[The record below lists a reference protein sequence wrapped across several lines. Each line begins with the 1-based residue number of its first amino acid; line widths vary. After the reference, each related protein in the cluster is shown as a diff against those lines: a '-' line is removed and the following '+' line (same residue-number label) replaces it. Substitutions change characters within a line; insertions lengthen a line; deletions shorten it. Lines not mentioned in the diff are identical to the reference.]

1 MNATQEQ
8 IEKLR
13 TLQESYDILTDA
25 VENQLPALADKI
37 DNIDLTPIESKVD
50 EGVSTLSTKI
60 DNIDLSSVAKQGDNP
75 NATMTGLLD
84 AINAISPDIVQGK
97 ERLAT
102 AITSK
107 GVETTSADSLSQMA
121 ENVSSIAQESYTIDG
136 GEMYAS
142 QLYGG
147 VGEDATSYNLYQAV
161 VDIQSNALYNKY
173 TGFLLAEYIKA
184 GDTISLS
191 GADAYLTSDGSFYEY
206 GTEHQWNDSSSGKT
220 NRWVAYFL
228 GEEGNIAGYTI
239 PNIELCPI
247 RIHIGGKVGTINC
260 TFNGIIVEVVVTS
273 GNELGD
279 LNFTGNQTWADN
291 IIVNGI
297 ESHRQGYIVN
307 ANTTLRNLVVNCKR
321 IESSVIINGK
331 CTNLKYV
338 HMPKLEEISN
348 GGGIVSSNNKSPIE
362 VISLD
367 NLKECSSY
375 GFIGSNID
383 KDLLP
388 NLKKLYFPKLEHF
401 YGNVN
406 GISGL
411 EEFIAPKL
419 KKWIGD
425 VGYTAFR
432 GNNIKKIIT
441 DLSIFKFTNASYPF
455 VALDALNLID
465 IRVGEINENIGGRFG
480 YLFNTWTPINAM
492 DSESKSL
499 VDEGEPFNSNREK
512 LLYNIREHIAAN
524 IKDRTGDEP
533 LTIQFS
539 QELRNIFDEET
550 EMAFANKNWNISP
563 AKSV

>member
-1 MNATQEQ
+1 MSLQNE
-8 IEKLR
+8 IEKLK
-13 TLQESYDILTDA
+13 TLQESFNELSSKVLDTQAVLTELNHGKQEMVD
-25 VENQLPALADKI
+25 ALATK
-37 DNIDLTPIESKVD
+37 NVQSSTNK
-50 EGVSTLSTKI
+50 TLS
-60 DNIDLSSVAKQGDNP
+60 
-75 NATMTGLLD
+75 
-84 AINAISPDIVQGK
+84 AIADDVRSITQSPI
-97 ERLAT
+97 
-102 AITSK
+102 
-107 GVETTSADSLSQMA
+107 
-121 ENVSSIAQESYTIDG
+121 TIDG

-161 VDIQSNALYNKY
+161 VDIQSNTLYNKY
-173 TGFLLAEYIKA
+173 TGFVLAEYIKA
-184 GDTISLS
+184 GDSISLS

-206 GTEHQWNDSSSGKT
+206 GAIHNWADTANGKI

-228 GEEGNIAGYTI
+228 GEEGNISDYTI

-247 RIHIGGKVGTINC
+247 RIHVGGKVGTINC
-260 TFNGIIVEVVVTS
+260 TFNGTIVEVVVTS

-297 ESHRQGYIVN
+297 ESHKQGYVVN
-307 ANTTLRNLVVNCKR
+307 VNTTLRNLVVNCKR
-321 IESSVIINGK
+321 IESSYIINGK

-338 HMPKLEEISN
+338 YMPKLEKISK
-348 GGGIVSSNNKSPIE
+348 GGGIVSANNRSPIE

-367 NLKECSSY
+367 NLNESWSY

-383 KDLLP
+383 TSYLP
-388 NLKKLYFPKLEHF
+388 NLKKLYLPKLERF
-401 YGNVN
+401 YGDVDK
-406 GISGL
+406 IIGL

-419 KKWIGD
+419 KVWVGS
-425 VGYTAFR
+425 VGYHAF
-432 GNNIKKIIT
+432 GGINIKKIIT
-441 DLSIFKFTNASYPF
+441 DLSTFDFTNGGFHLVQEVS
-455 VALDALNLID
+455 NLID
-465 IRVGEINENIGGRFG
+465 IRVGEINENIGGSRKK
-480 YLFNTWTPINAM
+480 LFNKWIPTNAM

-524 IKDRTGDEP
+524 IKDRTGEEP

-550 EMAFANKNWNISP
+550 DSAFANKNWDIVP